1 MVLEKSNFHLMPVL
15 LSAQVCILFCQDKSR
30 LFIFTGFT
38 HTDRTGSEIQQLTA
52 KSVQI
57 I

>member
-30 LFIFTGFT
+30 LFIFAGFT

>member
-1 MVLEKSNFHLMPVL
+1 MVLAKSNFHLMPVL
-15 LSAQVCILFCQDKSR
+15 LSAQVCVLFCQDKSK
-30 LFIFTGFT
+30 LFIFAGFR
-38 HTDRTGSEIQQLTA
+38 HTDRTGSEIQQLTV